1 VKRRQMLGAASAGL
15 AAALWPSWLRDAF
28 ADPPPACEAPGGA
41 LPPALARAAALAGAL
56 RRAREAA
63 RPLLVLVIPADDM
76 AKYGRGRSFGELL
89 NFGSD
94 VQLAPLAR
102 ADVVCATMADL
113 KKLVPNAGA
122 GEPLMVLVSTERVP
136 ATARQLDADLTADA
150 GRMRGDSWEASDK
163 IDDAASDRRI
173 AQMAA
178 LLRDALGADDAHA
191 ATLAAEVKKRLKDKP
206 PAGTRWANSSGC
218 GITIEGDDDNMAMG
232 CGMGHVPRKSRRFL
246 YFFTKRVL

>member
-1 VKRRQMLGAASAGL
+1 VKRRQILGAASAGL
-15 AAALWPSWLRDAF
+15 AAALWPAWLREAF
-28 ADPPPACEAPGGA
+28 GDTPACEAPGGA
-41 LPPALARAAALAGAL
+41 PPAALTRVATLASAL
-56 RRAREAA
+56 RRAREAVK
-63 RPLLVLVIPADDM
+63 PLLVLVIPAEDI

-113 KKLVPNAGA
+113 RKLVPNAGA
-122 GEPLMVLVSTERVP
+122 GEPLMVLVSTQRVP
-136 ATARQLDADLTADA
+136 ATARQLDAALEADGG
-150 GRMRGDSWEASDK
+150 GRMTGDSWEESAK
-163 IDDAASDRRI
+163 RDDLASDRRI
-173 AQMAA
+173 AQMAG
-178 LLRDALGADDAHA
+178 LLREALGADDAHA
-191 ATLAAEVKKRLKDKP
+191 ATLAAEVRKRLKEQP

-246 YFFTKRVL
+246 YFFTKRLL